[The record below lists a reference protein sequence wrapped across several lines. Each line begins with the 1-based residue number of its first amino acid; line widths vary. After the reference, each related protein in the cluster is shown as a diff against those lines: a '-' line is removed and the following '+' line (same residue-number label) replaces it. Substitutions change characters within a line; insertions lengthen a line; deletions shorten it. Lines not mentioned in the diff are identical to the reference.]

1 MGLID
6 LKTVITNHSVAIR
19 ADVPVVPV
27 IACNSLFS
35 LNIGTGASD
44 NETVDNSTCGVGA
57 IFNKL

>member
-1 MGLID
+1 MGLVN
-6 LKTVITNHSVAIR
+6 LKTSITNHSVAIR
-19 ADVPVVPV
+19 ADVPVAPV

-35 LNIGTGASD
+35 LNVGTGVSD